1 MSVTAAYHLFDAIL
15 NTDCYL
21 AGATTTT
28 EKNMKTIGF
37 ALAAGLLA
45 AGGVHAQLLD
55 EAPVTLSARPA
66 PSQPFARVQPVP
78 RTYIE
83 NTAEAPSA
91 VINADKSA
99 FGVYVADPKLVAGF
113 NLNPN
118 VAIETG
124 YANLYTR
131 GVHFADYARPDEVN
145 GALGVK
151 GFNSYLAARIN
162 VPVGDRLSA
171 YGKLGVAY
179 SERVAHDKT
188 LRTTGSEVDVG
199 AFTGVGARYKLSEKA
214 SVSAGYEQYGNSAK
228 KWGSETNNSGLN
240 ATFKMGF

>member
-1 MSVTAAYHLFDAIL
+1 
-15 NTDCYL
+15 
-21 AGATTTT
+21 
-28 EKNMKTIGF
+28 MKTIGF

-45 AGGVHAQLLD
+45 AGGVNAQLL
-55 EAPVTLSARPA
+55 EESAATLSTTPA
-66 PSQPFARVQPVP
+66 SSRAFASVHPHSRA
-78 RTYIE
+78 YME
-83 NTAEAPSA
+83 NVAEPTGS
-91 VINADKSA
+91 IMNADKSA

-118 VAIETG
+118 FAIETG

-131 GVHFADYARPDEVN
+131 GFHFADYARPDEVN
-145 GALGVK
+145 GALGTK

-162 VPVGDRLSA
+162 VPVTDKLAA

-179 SERVAHDKT
+179 SERVAHDRS
-188 LRTTGSEVDVG
+188 LRTTASEVDVG
-199 AFTGVGARYKLSEKA
+199 AFTGVGARYKLNDKA

-240 ATFKMGF
+240 AKFKMGF

>member
-1 MSVTAAYHLFDAIL
+1 
-15 NTDCYL
+15 
-21 AGATTTT
+21 
-28 EKNMKTIGF
+28 MKTIVF

-45 AGGVHAQLLD
+45 AGSVNAQLLE
-55 EAPVTLSARPA
+55 EAPAALSATPA
-66 PSQPFARVQPVP
+66 PSRAFASVHPLP
-78 RTYIE
+78 RAYIE
-83 NTAEAPSA
+83 NAAEPVSRLM
-91 VINADKSA
+91 NADKSA

-118 VAIETG
+118 FAIETG

-131 GVHFADYARPDEVN
+131 GFHFADYARPDEVN
-145 GALGVK
+145 GALGTK

-162 VPVGDRLSA
+162 VPVTDKLAA

-179 SERVAHDKT
+179 SERVAHD
-188 LRTTGSEVDVG
+188 RTFRATASEADLG
-199 AFTGVGARYKLSEKA
+199 AFTGVGARYKLNDKA

-240 ATFKMGF
+240 AKFKMGF